1 MKKIHVL
8 GILGISLILQAC
20 ALEGSHRFSTTGVR
34 VSNAV
39 ALGTEAYRNPEPYSN
54 TAYHQ
59 YNNYNY
65 EESYSQPEEYIIG
78 PQYYKLSVPIP
89 GRYRNI
95 KNYMNAPVVAETS
108 CGSSVIIPRSWN

>member
-1 MKKIHVL
+1 MKKQNAILAL
-8 GILGISLILQAC
+8 GLSLLLQAC
-20 ALEGSHRFSTTGVR
+20 AIEGSHRFSTTGVR

-39 ALGTEAYRNPEPYSN
+39 ALGTEAYHNCEEQRYN
-54 TAYHQ
+54 THYE
-59 YNNYNY
+59 YNNYPV
-65 EESYSQPEEYIIG
+65 QQDEYIIG

-89 GRYRNI
+89 GQYRNI